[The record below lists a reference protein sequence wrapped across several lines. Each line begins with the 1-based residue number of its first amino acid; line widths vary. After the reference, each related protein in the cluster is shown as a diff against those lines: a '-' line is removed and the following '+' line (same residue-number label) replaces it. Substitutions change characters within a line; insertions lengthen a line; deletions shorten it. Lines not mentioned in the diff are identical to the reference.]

1 MVNDAVPEVTLQGC
15 FNGILTAGQRLRIA
29 LDLEQSLSQR
39 LDSDPGD
46 PGLPLQLQIARHQ
59 TELAFDEYNQ
69 SVRYC
74 AKAAAENDWTIAKQ
88 PRFWSRVG
96 SAVIHPFRGRRQRY
110 NAA

>member
-1 MVNDAVPEVTLQGC
+1 MPNDTVQEVSLQVC
-15 FNGILTAGQRLRIA
+15 FNGILTAGQRLRLA

-39 LDSDPGD
+39 LDSQPSD

-74 AKAAAENDWTIAKQ
+74 AKAAAENHWTISRQ
-88 PRFWSRVG
+88 PRFWSRVA
-96 SAVIHPFRGRRQRY
+96 SAVVHPFRGRRQRY
-110 NAA
+110 AA